1 MSAALHARA
10 SGILL
15 LAGLAAS
22 LGFDGRRLWP
32 FTLALG
38 FLLAAL
44 AWSAAARPPR
54 LVRPSPLASA
64 LLALWAW
71 LALGVL
77 WSRVPYVSAIQAWW
91 QGAAA
96 VSFLALVLS
105 PQPAATWR
113 TVGGG
118 AAALAVA
125 LALWGLGQW
134 LLADEQP
141 HGPFAN
147 PNSHAAFL
155 NVAALGLLGTCLAA
169 APRGRAW
176 HAALGTF
183 GLLVLGMAAV
193 GSRGALLAFAGGLAL
208 VLGAAANAGR
218 RRDALAAAAVAAAA
232 VAAASLL
239 THGRPVTRIAT
250 LGDPLSAG
258 ADRLVIW
265 RGALELLAG
274 APWHGEG
281 PGTFWLLYP
290 AVREPEDTSGGYH
303 AHNDYLELAIEA
315 GVPAVVLVA
324 AVGLAAVLAW
334 RRVWT
339 RGPRHTLEGA
349 GLLAAVA
356 ATAAHSLVTFNLYVL
371 PILVAC
377 GACLGRLELLS
388 RERCERRAQAGGRGP
403 AKRQALLAG
412 LVWLVPAAWLGSLA
426 LGEHALTE
434 GRALA
439 ARGELRAALEALA
452 RAERL
457 APGLDAPAANRA
469 ELLIHLLGRLRERN
483 APPPELETVHRAALD
498 ALARARARNPLRADL
513 PYLRAR
519 LAAVG
524 ALPEGPGWR
533 DTARRALRE
542 ALRLDPL
549 HVEAR
554 EALARLLLEEGR
566 RGRARALLREGLE
579 RWHPP
584 STRYLRFL
592 RAAARTLEALG
603 DAAGA
608 RLARQRAAETARA
621 LAAMRAGRD
630 VLRAPGSA
638 AAP

>member
-1 MSAALHARA
+1 MTATAHARA
-10 SGILL
+10 SGALL

-32 FTLALG
+32 FSLALAC
-38 FLLAAL
+38 LLAAL
-44 AWSAAARPPR
+44 AWSVATRPPGD
-54 LVRPSPLASA
+54 VRPSPLAAA
-64 LLALWAW
+64 LLALWTW

-77 WSRVPYVSAIQAWW
+77 WSRIPYVSAIQAWC

-96 VSFLALVLS
+96 VAFLAVVLS
-105 PQPAATWR
+105 PRPAATWR
-113 TVGGG
+113 TAAGG
-118 AAALAVA
+118 AAALALG
-125 LALWGLGQW
+125 LAVWGLGQW

-155 NVAALGLLGTCLAA
+155 NLAALALLGTWLAA
-169 APRGRAW
+169 APRERARRAW
-176 HAALGTF
+176 LGAF

-208 VLGAAANAGR
+208 VLGAAARAGR
-218 RRDALAAAAVAAAA
+218 RPDALAAAAVAVAA
-232 VAAASLL
+232 VATASLL
-239 THGRPVTRIAT
+239 THGRPVARIAT

-265 RGALELLAG
+265 RGALELLAS

-290 AVREPEDTSGGYH
+290 AVREPADTSGGYH

-324 AVGLAAVLAW
+324 AVGLAALVAW
-334 RRVWT
+334 WRAWARGT
-339 RGPRHTLEGA
+339 RHGLEAA

-356 ATAAHSLVTFNLYVL
+356 ATAAHSIVTFNLYVL
-371 PILVAC
+371 PLLVAC
-377 GACLGRLELLS
+377 GACLGRLELLA
-388 RERCERRAQAGGRGP
+388 RERREPPAQAGARGP
-403 AKRQALLAG
+403 AKRRALLAW
-412 LVWLVPAAWLGSLA
+412 LAWLVPATWLASLA
-426 LGEHALTE
+426 LGERALME
-434 GRALA
+434 GRRLA
-439 ARGELRAALEALA
+439 ARGELRAALEALD

-457 APGLDAPAANRA
+457 APGLDAPAANQA
-469 ELLIHLLGRLRERN
+469 ELLIHLLGQLRERG
-483 APPPELETVHRAALD
+483 APRPELATVHRAALE

-524 ALPEGPGWR
+524 ALLEGPGWR
-533 DTARRALRE
+533 ETARRALEE
-542 ALRLDPL
+542 ALRLEPL

-554 EALARLLLEEGR
+554 GALARLLLEEGR
-566 RGRARALLREGLE
+566 RDRARSLLREGLE

-584 STRYLRFL
+584 TRRYLRFL
-592 RAAARTLEALG
+592 HGSARVLEALG
-603 DAAGA
+603 DADGA
-608 RLARQRAAETARA
+608 HLARARAAEVAEA
-621 LAAMRAGRD
+621 LAALGTRHGERDPAGG
-630 VLRAPGSA
+630 AP
-638 AAP
+638 AP